1 MPRRILVR
9 AKKCTT
15 CKATI
20 TPEKYCNLAGQCWKC
35 DKAERHRRKG
45 EKQPA
50 PDPLVAK
57 RKRK

>member
-1 MPRRILVR
+1 VR